1 MAVYTLTYSQG
12 AKGWPSFYSF
22 QPEMMIGMNN
32 YFYSFKGGDLYRH
45 NTNST
50 RNNFYGT
57 QYNSKITGV
66 INDEPTSTKT
76 FKTIA
81 LDTTSPWDVTLTSDL
96 GSGFID
102 STWFTEKE
110 GDYFAHIRRNADD
123 NVLELRSALG
133 IGNIDSLD
141 SSTASAVVLTFDF
154 TLSSMISI
162 GDKLYKESGG
172 SISLVGDVT
181 TKTDTT
187 ITVDT
192 TVTGGS
198 IPSASQFV
206 LIIKNNVA
214 ESYGVTGYYMEYEL
228 ENDSTSAVEL
238 FSVGSSLF
246 KSFP

>member
-1 MAVYTLTYSQG
+1 MASR
-12 AKGWPSFYSF
+12 K
-22 QPEMMIGMNN
+22 
-32 YFYSFKGGDLYRH
+32 R
-45 NTNST
+45 
-50 RNNFYGT
+50 
-57 QYNSKITGV
+57 
-66 INDEPTSTKT
+66 
-76 FKTIA
+76 
-81 LDTTSPWDVTLTSDL
+81 
-96 GSGFID
+96 
-102 STWFTEKE
+102 
-110 GDYFAHIRRNADD
+110 GDYFAHIRRNANDD
-123 NVLELRSALG
+123 VLELRSALG
-133 IGNIDSLD
+133 IGDIDSLD

-154 TLSSMISI
+154 TLGSMISI
-162 GDKLYKESGG
+162 GDKIYKESGG
-172 SISLVGDVT
+172 SISLVGDIT
-181 TKTDTT
+181 AKTDTT

>member
-12 AKGWPSFYSF
+12 SKGWPSFYSF

-66 INDEPTSTKT
+66 VNDEPSATKT
-76 FKTIA
+76 FKTIS
-81 LDTTSPWDVTLTSDL
+81 LDTNSPWDITVTSDL

-102 STWFTEKE
+102 STWLVEKE
-110 GDYFAHIRRNADD
+110 GDYFAHIRRNANDD
-123 NVLELRSALG
+123 VLELRSALG
-133 IGNIDSLD
+133 IGDIDSLD

-154 TLSSMISI
+154 TLGSMISI
-162 GDKLYKESGG
+162 GDKIYKESGG

-181 TKTDTT
+181 AKTDTT